1 MEQTVQVDK
10 DHPSLDDCR
19 AVIDVGDHILS
30 AGSIN
35 LKIENNADGTIINNH
50 IESWKKVLADPN
62 ARPDLRDFAE
72 LITKNCVLEKKQKEP
87 KSCTCSKCKPPLPH
101 GHTINVLDKGY
112 VRYIEHMGSDARIVE
127 AARVSYKSPS
137 KGKEADDKLLVYL
150 HKNKHTSPMEHCAV
164 EFNIKMPIFVMR
176 QFIRHR
182 TFSVNEQSAR
192 YSEMEPEFYIPKS
205 WRKQDTK
212 NKQGSIDEGDW
223 NPILDVHNLGP
234 ISVDWTATKELN
246 SVCDATYK
254 AYQKMLKAG
263 VAREMARMVLPV
275 NLYTE
280 FYVNCDLHNLMHFL
294 DLRMDSHAQWEIQQY
309 ANAIYEIVKKLYP
322 VTMGAFD
329 KYKWKMVEV

>member
-1 MEQTVQVDK
+1 MEQTVQVDNN
-10 DHPSLDDCR
+10 HPCLKDCR
-19 AVIDVGDHILS
+19 FIEPAIVNMPHIGLNF
-30 AGSIN
+30 A
-35 LKIENNADGTIINNH
+35 IEHNSDGTIINDH
-50 IESWKKVLADPN
+50 IDKWEKALTDPN
-62 ARPDLRDFAE
+62 TRPDIRVMAE
-72 LITKNCVLEKKQKEP
+72 FITKHCAARKTVIEK
-87 KSCTCSKCKPPLPH
+87 

-112 VRYIEHMGSDARIVE
+112 VRLIDWLGDDQRIVE

-150 HKNKHTSPMEHCAV
+150 HKNAHTSPFEHV
-164 EFNIKMPIFVMR
+164 NVSFDIKMPIFVMR

-192 YSEMEPEFYIPKS
+192 YSEMEPEFYIPKT

-223 NPILDVHNLGP
+223 NPILFHSDVGDDDLN
-234 ISVDWTATKELN
+234 ATRYFEIQCN
-246 SVCDATYK
+246 NMYRMYK
-254 AYQKMLKAG
+254 DMLKAG
-263 VAREMARMVLPV
+263 IAKEMARMVLPV